1 MTKERAIE
9 LVEELRAYE
18 YRLGKIFE
26 ELAYSFPHHIEGRRA
41 SAFVEMA
48 QSAVLKARADMF
60 FDNDLGA
67 KLPQASEL
75 DKENQS

>member
-18 YRLGKIFE
+18 YRMGKIFE
-26 ELAYSFPHHIEGRRA
+26 ELAYSFPREAETVRA
-41 SAFVEMA
+41 SAFVDLA
-48 QSAVLKARADMF
+48 QVTLFKCRSAIF

-67 KLPQASEL
+67 KFPHAFEI
-75 DKENQS
+75 DKEAQS